1 MLLGPNAKHLVGET
15 LTHEIDSLEV
25 ENNFPELLQPVYQA
39 LCLRPAHKLGA
50 DGEEPDDR
58 PGPAEFKIAGVL
70 RKDRGQIIGVFR
82 FDLGPYRR
90 SKHRGI
96 EGADRHVVLSG
107 IDDPPQ
113 FTAFDQESIG
123 GLRGEKDPLSGV
135 TGWHSRGLALGQ
147 LLKCVELGLEVQLV
161 TNVAKDPNPLIADF
175 ELNLEIDPCNPHP
188 DLRGPRVV
196 NRVVD
201 EFGQDVMEN
210 RLRSLR
216 QIARHHPGGAH
227 IGPDPILLEATG
239 SITSLI
245 DRIGLPVSRA
255 AAGTFDNQASCGDE
269 FAKMP
274 MSRLSRHAKGD
285 SHLTG
290 PQRMTALEETV
301 DLTISIFHLLIV
313 TYGTSNRN
321 IRYAKRKKRGE
332 IDLSLGR

>member
-1 MLLGPNAKHLVGET
+1 MLMGPNAKHLVGET
-15 LTHEIDSLEV
+15 LPHEIDPLEV

-58 PGPAEFKIAGVL
+58 PGPA
-70 RKDRGQIIGVFR
+70 
-82 FDLGPYRR
+82 
-90 SKHRGI
+90 
-96 EGADRHVVLSG
+96 
-107 IDDPPQ
+107 
-113 FTAFDQESIG
+113 
-123 GLRGEKDPLSGV
+123 
-135 TGWHSRGLALGQ
+135 
-147 LLKCVELGLEVQLV
+147 
-161 TNVAKDPNPLIADF
+161 DF
-175 ELNLEIDPCNPHP
+175 ELNREINSCNPHP

-201 EFGQDVMEN
+201 KLGQDVMEN